1 MRSKPEVISK
11 IYELI
16 ETIEQEL
23 QQVKELLNQ
32 VTSEESTEDD
42 IIVEA
47 EFIEEARKP
56 EAKPTKSSGTKE
68 SKGLSKTKFI
78 EAKWRAQNWAIQEE
92 QRKKKENQMQDL
104 VRQIVIEELNKKEAS
119 PESNK

>member
-1 MRSKPEVISK
+1 MHSKPKVISK

-32 VTSEESTEDD
+32 VTSEESTQDE
-42 IIVEA
+42 IVIKA

-68 SKGLSKTKFI
+68 SIKGYQRQSSLKPGGELRIGQSRKNRERRKRIRRKT
-78 EAKWRAQNWAIQEE
+78 
-92 QRKKKENQMQDL
+92 
-104 VRQIVIEELNKKEAS
+104 
-119 PESNK
+119 